1 VTAEIGKVLL
11 IILFVIIAF
20 GGGLYIRTF
29 LTKRGIFRVVE
40 IFYEH
45 DAVGIYSAKTLQEL
59 GLERPDILQRMTRP
73 RDYRQT
79 ALQVLIR
86 EGVVNVTEDG
96 RVYVI
101 EEKLDPSLRR
111 KRKEV

>member
-1 VTAEIGKVLL
+1 MAEFLSILL
-11 IILFVIIAF
+11 IIILLVIAF

-29 LTKRGIFRVVE
+29 LTRRAIFRVVE

-45 DAVGIYSAKTLQEL
+45 NALGVYGAKTLKEL
-59 GLERPDILQRMTRP
+59 GLESPDFLQRMTRP

-86 EGVVNVTEDG
+86 EGVVNMTEDG
-96 RVYVI
+96 RVYMI
-101 EEKLDPSLRR
+101 EQKLDQKFRR
-111 KRKEV
+111 NK